1 MIPDC
6 VSMFDT
12 EGILIE
18 DISDIDA
25 CTLLVINDP
34 DEANKYFKS
43 IGPLYGQSGVPY
55 NIPEFKEMAIYGSWN
70 EADGAY
76 GFADITLYFSVLS
89 DIMKNYPN
97 SFINGGDKNDS

>member
-43 IGPLYGQSGVPY
+43 ISPLYG
-55 NIPEFKEMAIYGSWN
+55 
-70 EADGAY
+70 
-76 GFADITLYFSVLS
+76 
-89 DIMKNYPN
+89 
-97 SFINGGDKNDS
+97 